1 LVCQDLNEI
10 QDAGPSHTVGTAGV
24 VLNDE
29 ESMPLCSIQ
38 QFPDRRTTCARVI
51 AGTHQELLLSM
62 ASPRSPLVAK

>member
-38 QFPDRRTTCARVI
+38 
-51 AGTHQELLLSM
+51 
-62 ASPRSPLVAK
+62 